1 MAGFDT
7 ESFKEQLMSEQTRE
21 MEQLMA
27 DQTRV
32 MEQLKSELAE

>member
-1 MAGFDT
+1 MAGPSNFDF
-7 ESFKEQLMSEQTRE
+7 EAFKEQLISDQNRA

-32 MEQLKSELAE
+32 MEQLKA